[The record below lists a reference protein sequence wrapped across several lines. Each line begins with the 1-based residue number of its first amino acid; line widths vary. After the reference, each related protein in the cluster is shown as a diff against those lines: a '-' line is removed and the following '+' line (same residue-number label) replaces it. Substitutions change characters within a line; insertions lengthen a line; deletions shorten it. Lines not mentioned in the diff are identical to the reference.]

1 METDTMPQGDDGAV
15 AAAHVDAVE
24 SLDKALYDQDN
35 SDSRELE
42 DVLVQ
47 EFPEGYIPFA
57 TKLGLALD
65 DGSTSN
71 LIQVESFD
79 VLKAKVRQLALHSG
93 FQVKLDGRS
102 DKRRQWKCTSRRN
115 CPFTIVGNRNRYGIF
130 VKPRL
135 GHNHAFHVH
144 EAMNKRF
151 TTGTT
156 HELAC
161 IVRRSPLF
169 ANHDLFHISG
179 MQIAKCIFDVT
190 GFHINQ
196 MRASRI
202 KRLLLDEPDRYLPCP
217 DTPPSS
223 STPSLVPK
231 PLLPPS
237 LASTGASQGTPDSVA
252 WECFVVLANDPHVL
266 STLGVANVRKMVA
279 TFKREMHKPTL
290 RAILR
295 MSVRD
300 PTNVMPPS
308 LTGNRPLPSK
318 FVDVYQRQV
327 TLGFFDDVM
336 EPQRTNTPQPTL
348 HATPSESTDP
358 PSPATAPSPSAVQP
372 PPHAA

>member
-93 FQVKLDGRS
+93 F
-102 DKRRQWKCTSRRN
+102 
-115 CPFTIVGNRNRYGIF
+115 
-130 VKPRL
+130 
-135 GHNHAFHVH
+135 
-144 EAMNKRF
+144 
-151 TTGTT
+151 
-156 HELAC
+156 
-161 IVRRSPLF
+161 
-169 ANHDLFHISG
+169 
-179 MQIAKCIFDVT
+179 QIAKCIFDVT

-336 EPQRTNTPQPTL
+336 EPQRTNIPQPTL